1 MRLSAGWGSAALATA
16 FVLIWGSAFNAARVV
31 VLEWPPFW
39 ALALRFA
46 ITAPLLL
53 ALALATGAR
62 MPARGD
68 RGRVALMGLLGTGGY
83 LAFSWWAMALIPS
96 GLVALVTATTPLV
109 VALGEAV
116 LFGRRPSALA
126 WAGLGLG
133 WAGVAVLGG
142 ARLAGHVGGPQG
154 AAEALGVALALLG
167 AVSQAAG
174 LLAFA
179 PARGRVDLWSA
190 TAGQSLVSAAL
201 LLVLALAL
209 EGAPP
214 GTGSPRL
221 WLGLAYSVTVV
232 GIGGYALLFTMLRR
246 FPPST
251 AAALQ
256 LLAPP
261 VAAVIGWAALGEVL
275 GWADLAGGALTLAG
289 LALLFR
295 ARARDAVAGKPA

>member
-1 MRLSAGWGSAALATA
+1 VTGDALRSAALAAA

-31 VLEWPPFW
+31 VLDWPPFW
-39 ALALRFA
+39 ALAIRFA
-46 ITAPLLL
+46 LTAPPLL
-53 ALALATGAR
+53 ALAWLTGAR

-68 RGRVALMGLLGTGGY
+68 LGRVALMGLLGTGGY
-83 LAFSWWAMALIPS
+83 LAFSWWAMASVPS
-96 GLVALVTATTPLV
+96 GLVAIVTATTPLM
-109 VALGEAV
+109 VALGEAA
-116 LFGRRPSALA
+116 LLGRRPTPGA
-126 WAGLGLG
+126 WLGLVLG
-133 WAGVAVLGG
+133 WAGVALLGG
-142 ARLAGHVGGPQG
+142 ARLAAHAG
-154 AAEALGVALALLG
+154 APGSAGEVLGVALALLG
-167 AVSQAAG
+167 AASQAAG

-201 LLVLALAL
+201 LLPLALVL

-214 GTGSPRL
+214 AEAAARTL
-221 WLGLAYSVTVV
+221 AGLAYSVLVV
-232 GIGGYALLFTMLRR
+232 GIGGYALLFLMLRR

-275 GWADLAGGALTLAG
+275 GWTDLAGGALTLAG

-295 ARARDAVAGKPA
+295 ARR

>member
-1 MRLSAGWGSAALATA
+1 MKPADLALAVV

-39 ALALRFA
+39 ALALRFCL
-46 ITAPLLL
+46 TAPLLV
-53 ALALATGAR
+53 ALARITR
-62 MPARGD
+62 SRWPERGD
-68 RGRVALMGLLGTGGY
+68 LGRVALMGLLGTGGY

-96 GLVALVTATTPLV
+96 GLVALITAATPLV
-109 VALGEAV
+109 VALGEA
-116 LFGRRPSALA
+116 LFLGRRPSALA

-133 WAGVAVLGG
+133 WAGVAMLGG
-142 ARLAGHVGGPQG
+142 ARLSGHFGGPQG
-154 AAEALGVALALLG
+154 MDEALGVALALLG

-174 LLAFA
+174 LLIFA

-190 TAGQSLVSAAL
+190 SAGQSLVSAAL
-201 LLVLALAL
+201 LLALAVVL
-209 EGAPP
+209 EGTPP
-214 GTGSPRL
+214 ATGSTRV

-232 GIGGYALLFTMLRR
+232 GIGGYALLFVMLRR

-261 VAAVIGWAALGEVL
+261 VAAVLGWAALGEVL
-275 GWADLAGGALTLAG
+275 GWADLAGGVLTLSG
-289 LALLFR
+289 LTLLFR
-295 ARARDAVAGKPA
+295 ARARETRRA

>member
-1 MRLSAGWGSAALATA
+1 MTARGGAWQSALLAIA

-39 ALALRFA
+39 ALAIRFLL
-46 ITAPLLL
+46 TAPLLL
-53 ALALATGAR
+53 ALAVLTR
-62 MPARGD
+62 SRIPRRED
-68 RGRVALMGLLGTGGY
+68 LGRIALMGLLGTGGY
-83 LAFSWWAMALIPS
+83 LALSWWAMALIPS
-96 GLVALVTATTPLV
+96 GLVALVTAATPLV

-116 LFGRRPSALA
+116 FLGRRPSAMA

-142 ARLAGHVGGPQG
+142 ARLAGSIGQ
-154 AAEALGVALALLG
+154 AEGVTQAIGVALALLG
-167 AVSQAAG
+167 AVTQAAG
-174 LLAFA
+174 LLVFA

-190 TAGQSLVSAAL
+190 SAGQSLVSAAL
-201 LLVLALAL
+201 LLALALAV
-209 EGAPP
+209 EGPPP
-214 GTGSPRL
+214 GTASTPVL
-221 WLGLAYSVTVV
+221 LGLAYSVTVV

-261 VAAVIGWAALGEVL
+261 VAAVIGWAALGEIL
-275 GWADLAGGALTLAG
+275 GWADLAGGMLTLGG
-289 LALLFR
+289 LLLLFR
-295 ARARDAVAGKPA
+295 ARAAEARAG

>member
-1 MRLSAGWGSAALATA
+1 MSGPGGAWRSAALAVA

-39 ALALRFA
+39 ALAIRFA
-46 ITAPLLL
+46 MTAPLLL
-53 ALALATGAR
+53 GLAWITRSRWPG
-62 MPARGD
+62 RGD
-68 RGRVALMGLLGTGGY
+68 LGRVALMGLLGTGGY

-96 GLVALVTATTPLV
+96 GLVALITAATPLV

-116 LFGRRPSALA
+116 LFGRRPSPMA
-126 WAGLGLG
+126 WLGLALG
-133 WAGVAVLGG
+133 WGGVALLGG
-142 ARLAGHVGGPQG
+142 ARLAGHLGENPGEV
-154 AAEALGVALALLG
+154 LGVGLALLG
-167 AVSQAAG
+167 ATSQAAG

-190 TAGQSLVSAAL
+190 TAGQSLVSAVL
-201 LLVLALAL
+201 LLALAL
-209 EGAPP
+209 VMEGAPP
-214 GTGSPRL
+214 ASASPRV

-232 GIGGYALLFTMLRR
+232 GVGGYALLFVLLRR

-261 VAAVIGWAALGEVL
+261 VATLIGWAALGEVL
-275 GWADLAGGALTLAG
+275 GWADVGGGALTLTG
-289 LALLFR
+289 LMLLFR
-295 ARARDAVAGKPA
+295 ARAREG